1 MDFRLTEEQE
11 MIRRTAREFAERE
24 LAPVAIEL
32 DKTGEFPWDNWHKMA
47 RQGFVGMT
55 LSPEYGGGGAGL
67 LEFTLVLEELS
78 RVCAATAV
86 TLEVHNSLHA
96 ETIERFGTPEQK
108 QKWLPDLATGK
119 KLGAFAL
126 TEPNAGSDSA
136 AQQAT
141 AVLKGDHYVLNGL
154 KCFITSGSKADQYL
168 VMAMT
173 DKSKG
178 NKGITAFIVEK
189 DRKGLSFGLPEDKMG
204 IRASIQT
211 DLILEDVEV
220 PVENRLG
227 AEGDGF
233 KIAMTALD
241 SGRIGIGA
249 QALGIAQAA
258 LDASVAYSKQRVQF
272 GKPIADLQAIQW
284 QIAEMATD
292 VDAARLLLYRA
303 AWLRDQGGRVSK
315 EIAMAKLFCAQVAM
329 RHTVEAVQIHGGNG
343 YMREYKVERYMRD
356 AKITQIYEGTSE
368 VMKLII
374 ASSLLR

>member
-1 MDFRLTEEQE
+1 MDFRLTEEQQ

-47 RQGFVGMT
+47 KQGFVGMT

-78 RVCAATAV
+78 RVCASTAV
-86 TLEVHNSLHA
+86 ILEVHNSLHA
-96 ETIERFGTPEQK
+96 ETIEHFGTPEQK

-136 AQQAT
+136 AQQST

-154 KCFITSGSKADQYL
+154 KCFITSGSKADLYL

-178 NKGITAFIVEK
+178 NKGITAFVVEK
-189 DRKGLSFGLPEDKMG
+189 DRKGVSFGLPEDKMG

-258 LDASVAYSKQRVQF
+258 LDASVAYAKQRVQF
-272 GKPIADLQAIQW
+272 GKPIAELQAIQW
-284 QIAEMATD
+284 KLAEMATD
-292 VDAARLLLYRA
+292 IDAARLLLYRA

>member
-24 LAPVAIEL
+24 LAPGAIEL
-32 DKTGEFPWDNWHKMA
+32 DKTGEFPWDNWRKLA
-47 RQGFVGMT
+47 KQGFAGMT
-55 LSPEYGGGGAGL
+55 LSPDYGGGGAKL
-67 LEFTLVLEELS
+67 LEHTLVIEELS
-78 RVCAATAV
+78 RVCASTAV
-86 TLEVHNSLHA
+86 ILEVHNSLHA

-108 QKWLPDLATGK
+108 KKYLPDLATGK

-136 AQQAT
+136 AQKTT
-141 AVLKGDHYVLNGL
+141 AVFQGDHYVLNGL
-154 KCFITSGSKADQYL
+154 KCFITSGSQADLYL

-189 DRKGLSFGLPEDKMG
+189 GQKGLSYGLPEDKMG
-204 IRASIQT
+204 IRGSTQC
-211 DLILEDVEV
+211 DVILEDVEV

-233 KIAMTALD
+233 KVAMTALD
-241 SGRIGIGA
+241 TGRVGIGA

-258 LDASVAYSKQRVQF
+258 FEASVLYAKERVQF
-272 GKPIADLQAIQW
+272 GKPIGELQAIQW
-284 QIAEMATD
+284 KIADMATD
-292 VDAARLLLYRA
+292 IDAARLLLYRA

-315 EIAMAKLFCAQVAM
+315 EIAMAKLFCTDVAM
-329 RHTVEAVQIHGGNG
+329 KHTVEAVQIHGGNG

-368 VMKLII
+368 VMKLVV
-374 ASSLLR
+374 ATSLLR

>member
-24 LAPVAIEL
+24 LAPGAIEL
-32 DKTGEFPWDNWHKMA
+32 DKTGEFPWDNWRKLA
-47 RQGFVGMT
+47 KQGFAGMT
-55 LSPEYGGGGAGL
+55 LSPDYGGGGAKL
-67 LEFTLVLEELS
+67 LEHTLVIEELS
-78 RVCAATAV
+78 RVCASTAV
-86 TLEVHNSLHA
+86 ILEVHNSLHA

-108 QKWLPDLATGK
+108 KKYLPDLATGK

-136 AQQAT
+136 AQKTT
-141 AVLKGDHYVLNGL
+141 AVLQGDHYVLNGL
-154 KCFITSGSKADQYL
+154 KCFITSGSQADLYL

-189 DRKGLSFGLPEDKMG
+189 GQKGLSYGLPEDKMG
-204 IRASIQT
+204 IRGSTQC
-211 DLILEDVEV
+211 DVILEDVEV

-233 KIAMTALD
+233 KVAMTALD
-241 SGRIGIGA
+241 TGRVGIGA

-258 LDASVAYSKQRVQF
+258 FEASVLYAKERVQF
-272 GKPIADLQAIQW
+272 GKPIGELQAIQW
-284 QIAEMATD
+284 KIADMATD
-292 VDAARLLLYRA
+292 IDAARLLLYRA

-315 EIAMAKLFCAQVAM
+315 EIAMAKLFCTDVAM
-329 RHTVEAVQIHGGNG
+329 KHTVEAVQIHGGNG

-368 VMKLII
+368 VMKLVV
-374 ASSLLR
+374 ATSLLR

>member
-24 LAPVAIEL
+24 LAPGAIEL
-32 DKTGEFPWDNWHKMA
+32 DKTGEFPWDNWRKLA
-47 RQGFVGMT
+47 KQGFAGMT
-55 LSPEYGGGGAGL
+55 LSPDYGGGGAKL
-67 LEFTLVLEELS
+67 LEHTLVIEELS
-78 RVCAATAV
+78 RVCASTAV
-86 TLEVHNSLHA
+86 ILEVHNSLHA

-108 QKWLPDLATGK
+108 KKYLPDLATGK

-136 AQQAT
+136 AQKTT
-141 AVLKGDHYVLNGL
+141 AVFQGDHYVLNGL
-154 KCFITSGSKADQYL
+154 KCFITSGSQADLYL

-189 DRKGLSFGLPEDKMG
+189 GQKGLSYGLPEDKMG
-204 IRASIQT
+204 IRGSTQC
-211 DLILEDVEV
+211 DVILEDVEV

-233 KIAMTALD
+233 KVAMTALD
-241 SGRIGIGA
+241 TGRVGIGA

-258 LDASVAYSKQRVQF
+258 FEASVLYAKERVQF
-272 GKPIADLQAIQW
+272 GKPIGELQAIQW
-284 QIAEMATD
+284 KIADMATD
-292 VDAARLLLYRA
+292 IDAARLLLYRA

-315 EIAMAKLFCAQVAM
+315 EIAMAKLFCTDVAM
-329 RHTVEAVQIHGGNG
+329 KHTVEAVQIHGGNG

-368 VMKLII
+368 VMKLVV
-374 ASSLLR
+374 AASLLR